1 MLRPNKNEPLESCL
15 LFVSAHLL
23 SRLQRRKVLCFVDLR
38 ADLPKIK
45 GTDELFVPA
54 LNLLHSLGLVEY
66 RLPLD
71 AFEYVGPASSS

>member
-1 MLRPNKNEPLESCL
+1 
-15 LFVSAHLL
+15 L
-23 SRLQRRKVLCFVDLR
+23 SRLQRRKVRRFVDLR